1 MSELTWSEAVSA
13 VVPLRPVVG
22 ELGFGGIASE
32 EEGEK
37 TP

>member
-1 MSELTWSEAVSA
+1 MSESTWSEAVSA

-22 ELGFGGIASE
+22 ELRFGGVASE
-32 EEGEK
+32 EEGEE